1 MKTKF
6 QRLLEFK
13 LGTKN
18 GFRIYALYS
27 LLLVT
32 VPICLVTNSVIVRVI
47 LILSYSLIPYIG
59 LPLNI
64 VVSIWGFVKAIQKPT
79 AFLSILMF
87 IVTILNVFPL
97 IELIINKRKQHK

>member
-6 QRLLEFK
+6 QRLLESK

-32 VPICLVTNSVIVRVI
+32 VPICLVTNSVIIRVI

-64 VVSIWGFVKAIQKPT
+64 VISIWGFVKAIQNPT
-79 AFLSILMF
+79 ALLSILMF
-87 IVTILNVFPL
+87 IVIILNVFPV
-97 IELIINKRKQHK
+97 IEMIIGNKKRK